1 MIHIH
6 CTFKNAFSTALQKL
20 TIELAHGTNMP
31 RVNAPRTGPPTIPKI
46 PSAA

>member
-1 MIHIH
+1 MIHILYIQKH
-6 CTFKNAFSTALQKL
+6 PLTALQKL